1 MKEYSK
7 YVNLLIQ
14 AQLLNYNDSI
24 EEIIYENLTKI
35 NVKFYLKRILIE
47 DFFEPDNESKLL
59 SEDRVEIFGEKIK
72 EIFRCNDEFYGKLED
87 PDNKEWAFKAFLYC
101 FALES
106 YKDISDE
113 FFEIY
118 KDFVIDLPDYV
129 EEYYQERVKDA
140 NRV

>member
-14 AQLLNYNDSI
+14 AQMLNFDESI

-35 NVKFYLKRILIE
+35 NVKFYLKRILIN
-47 DFFEPDNESKLL
+47 DFFKLDDKSKLL
-59 SEDRVEIFGEKIK
+59 SEDRVEKFGEIIK
-72 EIFRCNDEFYGKLED
+72 VIFRCNDEFSGKLED
-87 PDNKEWAFKAFLYC
+87 PVNKEWAFEAFLYC
-101 FALES
+101 FELET
-106 YKDISDE
+106 YKDISIE

-129 EEYYQERVKDA
+129 EEYYQERIKDV
-140 NRV
+140 N